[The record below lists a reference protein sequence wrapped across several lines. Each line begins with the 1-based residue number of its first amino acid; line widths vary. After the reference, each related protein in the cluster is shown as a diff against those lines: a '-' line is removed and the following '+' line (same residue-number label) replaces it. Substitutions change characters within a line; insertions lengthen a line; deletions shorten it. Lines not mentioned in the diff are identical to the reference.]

1 MIEKLYGKAVFYE
14 DAANAVLQETY
25 DDAAKES
32 GEEIV
37 SRPQIDVTQVEE
49 GKPFIY
55 TATVA
60 LKPEVTLGQYLGVEV
75 PKKEITVSEEEINA
89 DMVDRTN
96 VPNPHQ
102 GTIRYGQLDE
112 KALLKRIR
120 EDFDS
125 VQLPR
130 KCRIRRTL
138 AVTHENEYP
147 GRVIAM
153 GDYVSDGESRDSVKL
168 Q

>member
-1 MIEKLYGKAVFYE
+1 MYDREAQNMVREMDMRLRQQGMDFDTYMKYTGM
-14 DAANAVLQETY
+14 DANAVLEMY
-25 DDAAKES
+25 
-32 GEEIV
+32 
-37 SRPQIDVTQVEE
+37 
-49 GKPFIY
+49 
-55 TATVA
+55 
-60 LKPEVTLGQYLGVEV
+60 KPEAQRRVKMRLALEKIAELEKIEPT
-75 PKKEITVSEEEINA
+75 EEEINA

-153 GDYVSDGESRDSVKL
+153 GDYVSECESRDSVKL